1 MKKPIIIGICG
12 GTGSGKSTVVEK
24 ILESIDACNYSIIKH
39 DDYYKQNDN
48 LSMDERE
55 KINYDHPFSLDNE
68 LLKQNIQDLI
78 NGKSIVKPLYD
89 FTVHNRKIE
98 TETITPTE
106 FIIVDGIL
114 IFEDSELRDIMD
126 IKIFVDTDAD
136 IRILRRIKRDIEE
149 RGRTLDSV
157 IDQYIK
163 TVKPSHEQ
171 FIEPYKKYADII
183 IPHGGKNTVAIDF
196 IVTKIKELLNKS
208 E

>member
-24 ILESIDACNYSIIKH
+24 ILENIDDNNYSIIKH
-39 DDYYKQNDN
+39 DDYYKQNDD
-48 LSMDERE
+48 LTMEERV
-55 KINYDHPFSLDNE
+55 KINYDHPFYLYND
-68 LLKQNIQDLI
+68 LLKENIQDLI
-78 NGKSIVKPLYD
+78 DGKTITKPLYD
-89 FTVHNRKIE
+89 FTLHNRKKE
-98 TETITPTE
+98 TETVVPTE
-106 FIIVDGIL
+106 FIILDGIL
-114 IFEDSELRDIMD
+114 IFEDAELRKIMD

-136 IRILRRIKRDIEE
+136 IRILRRIKRDIQE

-196 IVTKIKELLNKS
+196 VTTKINELLR
-208 E
+208 

>member
-24 ILESIDACNYSIIKH
+24 IIENIDDNNYSIIKH
-39 DDYYKQNDN
+39 DDYYKQNDD
-48 LSMDERE
+48 LSMEERV

-68 LLKQNIQDLI
+68 LLKENIQDLI
-78 NGKSIVKPLYD
+78 AGKTITKPLYD
-89 FTVHNRKIE
+89 FTLHNRKKE
-98 TETITPTE
+98 TETIVPTE
-106 FIIVDGIL
+106 FIIIDGIL
-114 IFEDSELRDIMD
+114 IFEDADLRNIMD

-136 IRILRRIKRDIEE
+136 IRILRRIKRDIQE

-157 IDQYIK
+157 INQYIN

-196 IVTKIKELLNKS
+196 ITTKINELLR
-208 E
+208 

>member
-1 MKKPIIIGICG
+1 MKRPIIIGICG

-24 ILESIDACNYSIIKH
+24 IIENIDDKNYSIIKH
-39 DDYYKQNDN
+39 DDYYKQNDD
-48 LSMDERE
+48 LSMEERE

-78 NGKSIVKPLYD
+78 EGKTITKPLYD
-89 FTVHNRKIE
+89 FTVHNRKTE
-98 TETITPTE
+98 TETIVPTE

-114 IFEDSELRDIMD
+114 IFEDAELRNIMD
-126 IKIFVDTDAD
+126 FKIFVDTDAD

-157 IDQYIK
+157 IQQYIK

-196 IVTKIKELLNKS
+196 ITTKINELLR
-208 E
+208 

>member
-1 MKKPIIIGICG
+1 MKRPIIIGICG

-24 ILESIDACNYSIIKH
+24 IIENIDDKNYSIIKH
-39 DDYYKQNDN
+39 DDYYKQNDD
-48 LSMDERE
+48 LSMEERV

-78 NGKSIVKPLYD
+78 DGKTITKPLYD
-89 FTVHNRKIE
+89 FTVHNRKKE
-98 TETITPTE
+98 TETIVPTE
-106 FIIVDGIL
+106 FIIIDGIL
-114 IFEDSELRDIMD
+114 IFEDAELRNIMD
-126 IKIFVDTDAD
+126 FKIFVDTDAD
-136 IRILRRIKRDIEE
+136 IRILRRIKRDIQE

-157 IDQYIK
+157 IEQYIK

-196 IVTKIKELLNKS
+196 ITTKINELLR
-208 E
+208 

>member
-24 ILESIDACNYSIIKH
+24 IIENIDDNNYSIIKH
-39 DDYYKQNDN
+39 DDYYKQNDE
-48 LSMDERE
+48 LSMEERI

-78 NGKSIVKPLYD
+78 DGKTITKPLYD
-89 FTVHNRKIE
+89 FTLHNRKKE
-98 TETITPTE
+98 TETIVPTE
-106 FIIVDGIL
+106 FIIIDGIL
-114 IFEDSELRDIMD
+114 IFEDSELRNIMD

-136 IRILRRIKRDIEE
+136 IRILRRIKRDIQE

-196 IVTKIKELLNKS
+196 ITTKINELLR
-208 E
+208 

>member
-1 MKKPIIIGICG
+1 MKRPIIIGICG

-24 ILESIDACNYSIIKH
+24 IIENIDDKNYSIIKH
-39 DDYYKQNDN
+39 DDYYKQNDD
-48 LSMDERE
+48 LSMEERV

-78 NGKSIVKPLYD
+78 DGKTITKPLYD
-89 FTVHNRKIE
+89 FTVHNRKQE
-98 TETITPTE
+98 TETIVPTE
-106 FIIVDGIL
+106 FIIIDGIL
-114 IFEDSELRDIMD
+114 IFEDAELRKIMD
-126 IKIFVDTDAD
+126 FKIFVDTDAD

-157 IDQYIK
+157 INQYIK

-196 IVTKIKELLNKS
+196 ITTKINELLR
-208 E
+208 